1 MPLSFSSVLGF
12 DSRALGVESQRMQIL
27 ASNLANSDTPNY
39 KAKDINFAAAM
50 QAAASDMQQSGL
62 SRTQPDHFAG
72 LPPAPPA
79 NVIEYRIPTQPSI
92 DGNTVDQQVEE
103 AAFSR
108 NAMNYQATLTFLGN
122 SIKNLMTAVKGS

>member
-12 DSRALGVESQRMQIL
+12 DTRALGVESQRMQIL

-50 QAAASDMQQSGL
+50 QAAQSGMQQSAV
-62 SRTQPDHFAG
+62 RQTQPDHLSG
-72 LPPAPPA
+72 LPPAPPVD
-79 NVIEYRIPTQPSI
+79 VIEYRIPTQPSV

-122 SIKNLMTAVKGS
+122 SIKNLMTAVKGN